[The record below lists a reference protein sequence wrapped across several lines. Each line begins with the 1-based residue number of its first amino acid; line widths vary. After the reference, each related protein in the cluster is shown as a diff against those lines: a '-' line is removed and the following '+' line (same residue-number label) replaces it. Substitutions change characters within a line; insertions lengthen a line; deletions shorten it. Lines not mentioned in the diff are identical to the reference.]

1 MQLISYLC
9 SPHQPLKHARERT
22 TEIILRSLPIGIVL
36 LASLAVLQ
44 STVVTQFAW
53 IRGRPDLVAV
63 MVLVWSLVSDRGD
76 ELAWAFG
83 GGLLLDT
90 LSGGP
95 TGAAILGLTVVS
107 LLAGLSES
115 RLWESHLLLPLVAV
129 ALGTI
134 IYHLIYLAALTVS
147 GWSIPWIE
155 TLTTVTL
162 PSMILNLILTLPAY
176 RVARWLADQLWR
188 GDVAI

>member
-1 MQLISYLC
+1 M
-9 SPHQPLKHARERT
+9 
-22 TEIILRSLPIGIVL
+22 RSLPIGIVL
-36 LASLAVLQ
+36 LAILAVLQ

-76 ELAWAFG
+76 ALAWAFG
-83 GGLLLDT
+83 GGLLIDT

-115 RLWESHLLLPLVAV
+115 RLWESHVLLPLAAV

-147 GWSIPWIE
+147 GWPIPWIE

-176 RVARWLADQLWR
+176 RGARWLAAQIWR